1 MADTQ
6 GPAPQFT
13 AQTLDGDTFNNASL
27 RGRVTLLQ
35 FWATQCP
42 DCRLDQAAVDNI
54 ERMYAGQG
62 LVVLAV
68 DAGES
73 EATVRNYLRANPRS
87 ARVVVNPS
95 GALATRFGAHTFP
108 YYVVIDSQGNIAG
121 TQTGPGGVSSLRK
134 LLSAGGL
141 SLQAEVQDVGDETVI
156 TSRGPD
162 GAAVIDV
169 PTGQNARPEKRVP
182 KTVFV
187 FANGGQIE
195 ADRYTIDPTSLHV
208 VVNGEKRTIAL
219 SELDLKATMAVNRQ
233 RGVDLIIPKK
243 SDEVFVTF

>member
-1 MADTQ
+1 
-6 GPAPQFT
+6 
-13 AQTLDGDTFNNASL
+13 
-27 RGRVTLLQ
+27 
-35 FWATQCP
+35 
-42 DCRLDQAAVDNI
+42 
-54 ERMYAGQG
+54 
-62 LVVLAV
+62 
-68 DAGES
+68 
-73 EATVRNYLRANPRS
+73 
-87 ARVVVNPS
+87 
-95 GALATRFGAHTFP
+95 
-108 YYVVIDSQGNIAG
+108 VIDSQGNIAG

-219 SELDLKATMAVNRQ
+219 SELDLKATMAVNHQ